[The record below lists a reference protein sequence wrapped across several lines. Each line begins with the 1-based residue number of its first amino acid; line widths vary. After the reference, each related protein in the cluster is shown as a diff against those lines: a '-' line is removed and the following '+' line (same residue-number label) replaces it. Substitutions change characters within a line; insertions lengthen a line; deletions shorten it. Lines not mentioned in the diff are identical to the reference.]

1 MVCSV
6 RRRNVTIFTMPSQQA
21 SVALRRASRRG
32 FVGKSRSP
40 LDGSSIASRQRPKLR
55 LMLSQRAAYV
65 GVCLS
70 VATLSGLLGHDQP
83 RQPLFGLCDAA
94 MGGHI
99 SLSRLWLDCF
109 GGVGRLGAGARRGET
124 ARHST
129 PALAASVGSA
139 SNERLAHGASTT
151 AGVKSQC
158 FQRRG
163 QINFSRGGAWT
174 RFPPDLT
181 RILRRKRWPW
191 R

>member
-6 RRRNVTIFTMPSQQA
+6 RRRNVTIFTMPSQEA

-129 PALAASVGSA
+129 PALAANRV
-139 SNERLAHGASTT
+139 
-151 AGVKSQC
+151 
-158 FQRRG
+158 
-163 QINFSRGGAWT
+163 FSRLRLERALGTRRKHHSRRQIAVLSTAWT
-174 RFPPDLT
+174 DQFFT
-181 RILRRKRWPW
+181 RRRLDQISSGFDAHT
-191 R
+191 